1 MLKEEGGGD
10 WLQTPHQLQFKAQD
24 PKLITED
31 IYTILNAVKWKLH
44 FQKKRF
50 DFFFFF

>member
-1 MLKEEGGGD
+1 MNIQSRSAYPHAEGKGEKN

-31 IYTILNAVKWKLH
+31 IIYTILNAVK
-44 FQKKRF
+44 
-50 DFFFFF
+50 